1 MRKPRNWNIGI
12 TFAKFKIQRLHPMI
26 PKHVLFIINPISG
39 TRRKRSIPSLI
50 QKHLDHT
57 RFTHEVCFTEHAG
70 HATEIAA
77 QAAADGVDIVVAV
90 GGDGTINEVARS
102 LVHTKTALAI
112 IPCGSGNGLARHL
125 ELPQNARGAIDIINK
140 DTVHCLDYGMLN
152 DHPFFCT
159 CGMGFDAFVSQ
170 KFAESGKRGLVQY
183 AKNTIGIGL
192 TYKGEH
198 YIVDYGEGPRELD
211 AFVIT
216 CANASQYGNNA
227 YIAPSASMKD
237 GMMDLIIINPINPVE
252 GAQVLLQMFTKTL
265 LHNHNVSLYKCTQVH
280 ITREKEGAVHCDGE
294 AIMMGREIDVRL
306 IPHSL
311 NVVVNPQAHHP
322 RPNVIQE
329 LGERIDSALRQNT
342 AKDSAPAT
350 PEGEADTYELQRFI
364 KAQESAY
371 ARALKEVRN
380 GRKITHW
387 MWYIFPQLAGLG
399 TSQTSRYY
407 AISGRL
413 EAKAYLMHPI
423 LGHRLTEVTL
433 ALMAVEG
440 RTAQQIFGA
449 IDAAK
454 LRSSLTLFSSISEEG
469 NIYEKAL
476 NKYFD
481 GKPCTFTLRAVATEK

>member
-1 MRKPRNWNIGI
+1 M
-12 TFAKFKIQRLHPMI
+12 
-26 PKHVLFIINPISG
+26 
-39 TRRKRSIPSLI
+39 
-50 QKHLDHT
+50 
-57 RFTHEVCFTEHAG
+57 
-70 HATEIAA
+70 
-77 QAAADGVDIVVAV
+77 
-90 GGDGTINEVARS
+90 
-102 LVHTKTALAI
+102 
-112 IPCGSGNGLARHL
+112 
-125 ELPQNARGAIDIINK
+125 
-140 DTVHCLDYGMLN
+140 
-152 DHPFFCT
+152 
-159 CGMGFDAFVSQ
+159 
-170 KFAESGKRGLVQY
+170 
-183 AKNTIGIGL
+183 
-192 TYKGEH
+192 
-198 YIVDYGEGPRELD
+198 
-211 AFVIT
+211 
-216 CANASQYGNNA
+216 
-227 YIAPSASMKD
+227 
-237 GMMDLIIINPINPVE
+237 
-252 GAQVLLQMFTKTL
+252 TL
-265 LHNHNVSLYKCTQVH
+265 
-280 ITREKEGAVHCDGE
+280 
-294 AIMMGREIDVRL
+294 GREIDVRL

-350 PEGEADTYELQRFI
+350 PEGEADTYDLQRFI

-380 GRKITHW
+380 GRKTTHW

-481 GKPCTFTLRAVATEK
+481 GKPCAFTLRAVATEK

>member
-1 MRKPRNWNIGI
+1 MTK
-12 TFAKFKIQRLHPMI
+12 
-26 PKHVLFIINPISG
+26 KHILFIINPISG

-57 RFTHEVCFTEHAG
+57 RFDHEVRFTEHAG
-70 HATEIAA
+70 HATELAA

-90 GGDGTINEVARS
+90 GGDGTINAVARS

-125 ELPQNARGAIDIINK
+125 ELPQNAKGAIDIINK

-152 DHPFFCT
+152 DRPFFCT

-198 YIVDYGEGPRELD
+198 YVVDYGEGPREMQ

-237 GMMDLIIINPINPVE
+237 GMMDLIIINPLNPVE

-294 AIMMGREIDVRL
+294 AIMMGRDIDVRL

-311 NVVVNPQAHHP
+311 HVVVNPQAHHP
-322 RPNVIQE
+322 RPNMIQE
-329 LGERIDSALRQNT
+329 IGERLDSAFRQDAGKDDADTIDS
-342 AKDSAPAT
+342 KDEDA
-350 PEGEADTYELQRFI
+350 YNLQRFI
-364 KAQESAY
+364 KAQENTY
-371 ARALKEVRN
+371 ARALREITH
-380 GRKITHW
+380 GRKQSHW

-407 AISGRL
+407 AISGRQ
-413 EAKAYLMHPI
+413 EAEAYLLHPI
-423 LGHRLTEVTL
+423 LGQRLTEITL
-433 ALMAVEG
+433 ALLTQED
-440 RTAQQIFGA
+440 RTAKAIFGN
-449 IDAAK
+449 IDSVK
-454 LRSSLTLFSSISEEG
+454 LRSSLTLFSSISDEG

-481 GKPCTFTLRAVATEK
+481 GKPCAFTLRAVATEQ